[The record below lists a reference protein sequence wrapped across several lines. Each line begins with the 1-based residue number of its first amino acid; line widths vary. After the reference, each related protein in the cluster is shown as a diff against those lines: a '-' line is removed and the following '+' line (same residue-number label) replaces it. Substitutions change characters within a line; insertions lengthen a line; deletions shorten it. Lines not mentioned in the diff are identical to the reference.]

1 MADSFEVDVEQI
13 AATVLSNSEIT
24 GVRLSALAMRLFAEA
39 ARLLRYKKSEQDQ
52 LSSTTYTLAAYL
64 YGRRLQYETA
74 SDEQRALKKAIQDLN
89 SEVLD
94 EIAES
99 FFTSVPDVPGDSSDY
114 PTADDLGDVVLGI
127 GTRALIAGRPSGEL
141 LNADVLLR
149 MLLDNPSTG
158 VYRRVHEEQGRSV
171 EQPGDAP
178 GQEVEPPNL
187 EDRSGSGRHVKIVR
201 EATLEELGLNAL
213 DYAKALATILRVSEG
228 EFNFAL
234 FGKWGSGKTTLLRLL
249 KPLLED
255 SSEYR
260 KNVSVPRTER
270 YADREYKVVVHNAWK
285 YRKPPESWIFL
296 YKSLAAAAASSAG
309 PLERWTLALRS
320 NSGRHGRGGLLISL
334 VLLAIALAPMEAKLQ
349 LASLLVSALGLS
361 TVFYLVMITTSTHK
375 KVKQLFDRNL
385 RLVGPEENLGMLALI
400 GDDVRA
406 LLKAWTKEPS
416 AAKQRQ
422 EYPIWPLFGLA
433 VVSLLWAT
441 SLCLGSIFE
450 LPDSIKDVVTKIW
463 PRENGPHL
471 IDFTHWMVWALWTV
485 CGVSLL
491 LLPYIANSRRPD
503 RILLVI
509 DDLDRCEASE
519 MLSVI
524 ENVRL
529 LLDDQDIN
537 ERMQVLMLVDE
548 GVLNHAVALR
558 YETMI
563 TERAKSS
570 DYQGAT
576 DPHSAASAEI
586 VAEQIEK
593 LFACHLRLSR
603 LSDDDVVQLVRKLAG
618 HENAQRKL
626 KEQRERR
633 RAAKA
638 DLDKAMLEEK
648 YENEQYNAMAWGRP
662 LPGRQQR
669 PMQSRLRVWIDHVT
683 TTGTAKR
690 RAEKEN
696 EPIDDSSRRIAGMS
710 EEQRM
715 ARHPDDRAALTRT
728 RAQTSE
734 MRRIYDSLPAESDS
748 VTVNAFEAPFEAN
761 DVRFSDAEVEILSG
775 FMPSYFRTLSR
786 RPSPRSIKA
795 LLFKL
800 QLARLL
806 MQLRFPNH
814 STEQFDKLLQAF
826 QQEALG
832 ASADNGP
839 HALIVRQVI

>member
-1 MADSFEVDVEQI
+1 MDNSLEVEVVERI

-24 GVRLSALAMRLFAEA
+24 GVRLSSLTMRLLAEG
-39 ARLLRYKKSEQDQ
+39 ARLLRYKRSEQDQ

-64 YGRRLQYETA
+64 YGRPLQYETA
-74 SDEQRALKKAIQDLN
+74 SDEQRELTKVIEHLD
-89 SEVLD
+89 SEVL
-94 EIAES
+94 EKIAES
-99 FFTSVPDVPGDSSDY
+99 FFTSIPDVPGPASEY
-114 PTADDLGDVVLGI
+114 PTAGDLSDVVLGI
-127 GTRALIAGRPSGEL
+127 GTKALIAGWPSGKL

-149 MLLDNPSTG
+149 LLLENASTG
-158 VYRRVHEEQGRSV
+158 VYRRVRKTHDRSIEPTTAAPQEEA
-171 EQPGDAP
+171 DAP
-178 GQEVEPPNL
+178 NEYQPAP
-187 EDRSGSGRHVKIVR
+187 GRHVKIIR
-201 EATLEELGLNAL
+201 EATLDELGLNAL

-249 KPLLED
+249 KPLLENT
-255 SSEYR
+255 SEYR
-260 KNVSVPRTER
+260 KNVTVPKTER

-385 RLVGPEENLGMLALI
+385 RLVGPDENLGMLALI

-471 IDFTHWMVWALWTV
+471 IDFTHWMVWAIWTV

-570 DYQGAT
+570 DYRGAT
-576 DPHSAASAEI
+576 DQHSAAAAEI

-618 HENAQRKL
+618 YENSQRKL
-626 KEQRERR
+626 KEQTERR
-633 RAAKA
+633 RTAKA
-638 DLDKAMLEEK
+638 DLDKAKLEEK
-648 YENEQYNAMAWGRP
+648 CENEQYNDLAWGRP
-662 LPGRQQR
+662 PRGRQQR
-669 PMQSRLRVWIDHVT
+669 SMQSRLRMWIDHVT
-683 TTGTAKR
+683 TMGTEKR
-690 RAEKEN
+690 RAEKED
-696 EPIDDSSRRIAGMS
+696 EPIDDSNRRIAGMS

-715 ARHPDDRAALTRT
+715 ARHPDDRVALTRT
-728 RAQTSE
+728 RARTSE
-734 MRRIYDSLPAESDS
+734 LQRIYDSLPPESDS
-748 VTVNAFEAPFEAN
+748 VAVNVFEAPFEAN

-806 MQLRFPNH
+806 MQLRFPDH
-814 STEQFDKLLQAF
+814 SMEQFDKLLQAF

-832 ASADNGP
+832 ASTENGP